1 MASSSRLPTGSVVLR
16 VGPTGAPYYEAKWRH
31 NAAQMKRRIGPA
43 WVERDGDGWRPRRG
57 RVPDGH
63 FDEKRA
69 TVRMAE
75 LIAEHASRTAEQ
87 ERHERERREQ
97 GASFR
102 EVAADWLDWL
112 AAVGRARESTLR
124 DYRSMLA
131 EPGTSHRRGR
141 GACEGRIMAA
151 FGDRPAKAIKTADVS
166 RFLRSL
172 DAAGTS
178 PRMVNKHRQI
188 LSAIFTYACRE
199 DTFGLPANPVAG
211 TDKRREP
218 PAAALDFFEPEEI
231 EALSRAAADGAHR
244 KEAIGRGGKVMD
256 LSAEEIATRAVEDAQ
271 DGERFRVLAYTGLR
285 LGEAL
290 ALQWGDV
297 DFAQRRLIVQ
307 RAVSGD
313 VEGPTKGWQVRYVPL
328 ADPARDAL
336 ERLRARGDF
345 TQREDYVFCGRLGG
359 RLDASAL
366 RRRYHAARKAAGLR
380 HVKLHGLRHGAGSLV
395 ARHTDAVF
403 VQHFLGH
410 AKLATT
416 ERYMHAKARR
426 EDIERLNLAFGVV
439 PKPELREQ

>member
-1 MASSSRLPTGSVVLR
+1 MLR

-31 NAAQMKRRIGPA
+31 KSAQVKRRIGPA

-69 TVRMAE
+69 TVRTAE
-75 LIAEHASRTAEQ
+75 LIAEHASRTAET
-87 ERHERERREQ
+87 ERQERERREQ
-97 GASFR
+97 GVSFR

-112 AAVGRARESTLR
+112 ANVKRARESTLR

-131 EPGTSHRRGR
+131 EPGTSHRRGH
-141 GACEGRIMAA
+141 GACQGRIMAS
-151 FGDRPAKAIKTADVS
+151 FGDRPAKAIKTTDIS

-172 DAAGTS
+172 DASGKS
-178 PRMVNKHRQI
+178 PRTVNKHRQV

-199 DTFGLPANPVAG
+199 DTFGLPTNPVAG

-231 EALSRAAADGAHR
+231 EALAHAAADGAHR

-256 LSAEEIATRAVEDAQ
+256 LSPEEIVARAMEDAQ
-271 DGERFRVLAYTGLR
+271 DGELFRVLAYTGLR

-307 RAVSGD
+307 RAVSGN

-328 ADPARDAL
+328 ADPSRDAL
-336 ERLRARGDF
+336 ERLLARGDF

-426 EDIERLNLAFGVV
+426 EDIKRLNLAFGVE
-439 PKPELREQ
+439 PKAQSEF